1 MRLDV
6 RVLSVSH
13 CAATKPDMDI
23 GAAEITRWHKAKGY
37 FTIGYHYV
45 IRRNGKI
52 ENGRPIEQ
60 PGAHAQGHNAESIGI
75 CMAGGID
82 ENGKPQCN
90 YTAAQW
96 MMMVLMFRM
105 SEYLLYCRDF
115 CFVGWLIKPCLRYPF
130 SGVDESVL
138 YAPRFICGA

>member
-1 MRLDV
+1 
-6 RVLSVSH
+6 
-13 CAATKPDMDI
+13 MDI

-37 FTIGYHYV
+37 FTIGYHFV

-75 CMAGGID
+75 CLAGGID

-96 MMMVLMFRM
+96 ETLKNLTSNLTKAFPNAKIIGHNQL
-105 SEYLLYCRDF
+105 SNKACP
-115 CFVGWLIKPCLRYPF
+115 CFSVPKWLANGMKPL
-130 SGVDESVL
+130 
-138 YAPRFICGA
+138 